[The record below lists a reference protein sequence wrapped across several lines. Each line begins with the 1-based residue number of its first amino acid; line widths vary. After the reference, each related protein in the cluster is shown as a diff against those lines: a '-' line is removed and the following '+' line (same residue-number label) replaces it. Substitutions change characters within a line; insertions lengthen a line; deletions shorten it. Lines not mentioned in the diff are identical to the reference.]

1 MHYNVEHS
9 VINYDNQSKDLA
21 ITKYNLDDREELAQ
35 RTYKSAVA
43 LRRMLEDKMDI
54 RAKIIRDNTKL
65 LKELEKVTELNQNIL
80 EQEIFSTD
88 TELKDNE
95 QIFMRKI

>member
-1 MHYNVEHS
+1 M
-9 VINYDNQSKDLA
+9 
-21 ITKYNLDDREELAQ
+21 
-35 RTYKSAVA
+35 A

-65 LKELEKVTELNQNIL
+65 LKELEKVTELNQTIL

-95 QIFMRKI
+95 PVSYTHLDVYKRQQ

>member
-65 LKELEKVTELNQNIL
+65 LKELEKLRN
-80 EQEIFSTD
+80 
-88 TELKDNE
+88 
-95 QIFMRKI
+95 